1 MTKAQAQK
9 IAKALADPTRFEIFR
24 RIAASSGEMA
34 CSLLKTK
41 LPITAA
47 TLSHHIKELSNA
59 GLITCRQQGKYAFLT
74 ADRPAWEAYLRTLDS
89 VFQKP

>member
-9 IAKALADPTRFEIFR
+9 VAKALADPTRFEIFQ
-24 RIAASSGEMA
+24 RIARQDELA
-34 CSLLKTK
+34 CSTLRAK

-59 GLITCRQQGKYAFLT
+59 GLVTCRQQGKYAYLS
-74 ADRPAWEAYLRTLDS
+74 ADRHAWEAYLSSLKN
-89 VFQKP
+89 VFQK

>member
-9 IAKALADPTRFEIFR
+9 IAKALADPMRFEIFR
-24 RIAASSGEMA
+24 RIAASSDEMA

-59 GLITCRQQGKYAFLT
+59 GLITCRQQGKYGYLT
-74 ADRPAWEAYLRTLDS
+74 ADRRAWEAYLNSLKN
-89 VFQKP
+89 VFQK

>member
-1 MTKAQAQK
+1 MTKAQTQK

-24 RIAASSGEMA
+24 RIAASSNEMA

-59 GLITCRQQGKYAFLT
+59 GLIICRQQGKYGYLT
-74 ADRPAWEAYLRTLDS
+74 ADQRAWEAYLNSLKN
-89 VFQKP
+89 VFQK